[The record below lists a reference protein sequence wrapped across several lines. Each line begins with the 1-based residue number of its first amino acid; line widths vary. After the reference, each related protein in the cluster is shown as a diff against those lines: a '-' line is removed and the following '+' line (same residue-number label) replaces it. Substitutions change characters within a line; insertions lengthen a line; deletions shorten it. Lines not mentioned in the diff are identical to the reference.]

1 MREQRGLRFRWLPLD
16 GGTQQPTKSRPKRWD
31 IVGGDGAQD
40 NHDEGGRCSIVS
52 AVEFGGKKKIK
63 QNSSWLKAAANRRLN
78 TTTNQ
83 INAGAAGEG
92 YATGGE
98 RRGSCI

>member
-1 MREQRGLRFRWLPLD
+1 MGYSC
-16 GGTQQPTKSRPKRWD
+16 GGA
-31 IVGGDGAQD
+31 AQD
-40 NHDEGGRCSIVS
+40 NHDGGGRCRIVS
-52 AVEFGGKKKIK
+52 AVEFGGKKKMK
-63 QNSSWLKAAANRRLN
+63 QNSSWLKAAANQQLN

-83 INAGAAGEG
+83 MNAGAAGEG

>member
-1 MREQRGLRFRWLPLD
+1 MEEDAVVSF
-16 GGTQQPTKSRPKRWD
+16 QPSNL
-31 IVGGDGAQD
+31 GAKQL
-40 NHDEGGRCSIVS
+40 
-52 AVEFGGKKKIK
+52 IK
-63 QNSSWLKAAANRRLN
+63 QNSLWLKAAANQRLN

-98 RRGSCI
+98 CRGSCI